1 MFRDALYASA
11 AKPQARIKQQQ
22 QEAALAPPPPLP
34 PAQGPRWL
42 EAEEDRSRV

>member
-22 QEAALAPPPPLP
+22 QEAALAPPLP
-34 PAQGPRWL
+34 PPQGPRWL